1 MESENHAFAGWSRE
15 ERFCL
20 LKVVDI
26 DIEKI
31 RKQIPAKSPNQIKEA
46 IIYVINSLYP
56 SDGDPPPCSR
66 MKLSEWQQ
74 FLTSSSA
81 DPTERR
87 AEGAITARMI
97 AQLEYIPTP
106 ERTWNIDFKEVF
118 LQMANAMEG
127 RPVVAD
133 AAVTEVLYL
142 MATDTVRRCNGIVPP
157 GLKDFISKISAG
169 NKPMPPRAPQQ
180 SPFLQDPRATCMYP
194 QSGYDPVYVAAA
206 MANPVRAGRHSGRS
220 SRRHHRQ

>member
-1 MESENHAFAGWSRE
+1 MEPENHVFAGWSRE

-31 RKQIPAKSPNQIKEA
+31 QQQIPAKSPNQIKEA
-46 IIYVINSLYP
+46 IVYVINSLYA
-56 SDGDPPPCSR
+56 SDGDPPHCSR
-66 MKLSEWQQ
+66 MKLSEWRQ

-81 DPTERR
+81 DPAERR
-87 AEGAITARMI
+87 AEGAVTARMI
-97 AQLEYIPTP
+97 AQLEHIPTP

-127 RPVVAD
+127 RHVVAD

-157 GLKDFISKISAG
+157 GLKDFIYKISAG
-169 NKPMPPRAPQQ
+169 NNPEPPQAP
-180 SPFLQDPRATCMYP
+180 SLLDPRATCMCS
-194 QSGYDPVYVAAA
+194 QSGYDPVYVAAG
-206 MANPVRAGRHSGRS
+206 MENPVRPDRHSGRS
-220 SRRHHRQ
+220 SRRHHHQ

>member
-1 MESENHAFAGWSRE
+1 MEPESHVFAGWSRE

-20 LKVVDI
+20 LRVVDI

-31 RKQIPAKSPNQIKEA
+31 RKQIPSKSPSQIKQA
-46 IIYVINSLYP
+46 IIYIINSLYP

-66 MKLSEWQQ
+66 MKLSEWRQ

-97 AQLEYIPTP
+97 AQLEYIPAP

-157 GLKDFISKISAG
+157 GLKDFISKINAG
-169 NKPMPPRAPQQ
+169 TKPTPPRAPPQ
-180 SPFLQDPRATCMYP
+180 SQCLQDPRAVFMYS
-194 QSGYDPVYVAAA
+194 QGGYDPIYAPPEIV
-206 MANPVRAGRHSGRS
+206 NPFRTGRHSNRS
-220 SRRHHRQ
+220 SRRHRQ